1 MQGAVLTAKVLV
13 HIEAKR
19 TAKAQTWET
28 WKRIPQPA
36 RLEKDIHI
44 YFPRQPKY
52 SHTVIENLGEC
63 LSRIEG
69 EKCFR

>member
-19 TAKAQTWET
+19 TAKAQTRET

-36 RLEKDIHI
+36 RLEKI
-44 YFPRQPKY
+44 YTYIFLANQKN
-52 SHTVIENLGEC
+52 HTP
-63 LSRIEG
+63 
-69 EKCFR
+69 